1 MKTDSPISP
10 AEPAAEA
17 PKRASRIGVARRPIF
32 DRSLGLSA
40 YELVLDS
47 GSRRNGV
54 NSDPSAAMSRLIAD
68 IGDAEVAAI
77 VGNQRAW
84 LRCSSAEVL
93 GSLEEA
99 LPPARVVVEIEPGV
113 VEGDSRR
120 EEIAVLRRRG
130 YTIAAQGHAENAPA
144 ALSQLADVATL
155 DLEKLDPH
163 EASSIVARFKQS
175 GVKLAAL
182 NVESPERYRTAHEL
196 GFDLFRG
203 DFFCKPYAPDD
214 RAPAP
219 GHTTLLRLLAAL
231 QDPQIELGQLEELV
245 THDISLSY
253 SLLRYINSAFFG
265 LRHRVTSIGHAVRL
279 LGLENVK
286 RWSTL
291 MLFAGVDHRP
301 RELMTTALVRARF
314 CELAG
319 PRYELH
325 NTDRLFTLGLMSVI
339 DALMNTSMTRA
350 LRPLPLPD
358 ETIRALT
365 LRRGPKG
372 KLLNCAIAAERGEL
386 STTVEEPDDA
396 AELAKVYRESV
407 VWAGEAQDAALAQA
421 A

>member
-1 MKTDSPISP
+1 MKTDTPISSD
-10 AEPAAEA
+10 EPTAD
-17 PKRASRIGVARRPIF
+17 PPRRASRVGVARRPIF

-40 YELVLDS
+40 YELVLDC
-47 GSRRNGV
+47 GSRRNGAD
-54 NSDPSAAMSRLIAD
+54 SSPCAAMSRLIRD
-68 IGDAEVAAI
+68 IGGSEVAAI
-77 VGNQRAW
+77 VGSQRAW
-84 LRCSSAEVL
+84 LGCSSPDVL
-93 GSLEEA
+93 ESLQETI
-99 LPPARVVVEIEPGV
+99 PPAQIVVQIESGAAAD
-113 VEGDSRR
+113 DSRR
-120 EEIAVLRRRG
+120 EAIAGLRGRG
-130 YTIAAQGHAENAPA
+130 YTIAADGHAEDGLPLAK
-144 ALSQLADVATL
+144 LADVATL

-163 EASSIVARFKQS
+163 QAPSIVAHFKQA

-219 GHTTLLRLLAAL
+219 GHITVLRLLAAL
-231 QDPQIELGQLEELV
+231 QDPKIELAELEQLV

-253 SLLRYINSAFFG
+253 RLLRYINSAFFG

-301 RELMTTALVRARF
+301 RELLTTALVRARF

-319 PRYELH
+319 PRYQLH

-358 ETIRALT
+358 ATIRALT

-372 KLLNCAIAAERGEL
+372 ELLSCAIAAERGEL
-386 STTVEEPDDA
+386 SATVERPEDA
-396 AELAKVYRESV
+396 AELARVYRESV
-407 VWAGEAQDAALAQA
+407 TWAGEAQDAALSQA

>member
-1 MKTDSPISP
+1 MKTDSPIS
-10 AEPAAEA
+10 AEEQTSETPR
-17 PKRASRIGVARRPIF
+17 RASRVGVARRPIF

-40 YELVLDS
+40 YELVLDC

-54 NSDPSAAMSRLIAD
+54 NSTPCAAMSRLIGD
-68 IGDAEVAAI
+68 IGESEVAAI
-77 VGNQRAW
+77 VGDQRAW
-84 LRCSSAEVL
+84 LRCSSPEVL
-93 GSLEEA
+93 GSLEEKI
-99 LPPARVVVEIEPGV
+99 PPQRVVVEIESGAAA
-113 VEGDSRR
+113 DDARR
-120 EEIAVLRRRG
+120 EAIAGLRRSG
-130 YTIAAQGHAENAPA
+130 YTIAADGHADDVLPE
-144 ALSQLADVATL
+144 LAKLAHVATL

-163 EASSIVARFKQS
+163 DAASIVARFKQA

-182 NVESPERYRTAHEL
+182 NVDSPERYRAAHEL

-231 QDPQIELGQLEELV
+231 QDPKIELGQLEELV

-253 SLLRYINSAFFG
+253 RLLRYINSAFFG

-372 KLLNCAIAAERGEL
+372 QLLRCAIAAERGEL
-386 STTVEEPDDA
+386 STAVEEPDDA